1 MKKLTGVLA
10 VLLLASCAAQAAIQ
24 ISYQVDAGLPTICAG
39 PSLPSSGPIMCAPFI
54 TGGVSVQILSASS
67 NSPGT
72 SAGSQEFG
80 STLYISSPAAH
91 TLQVWISSQD
101 FTDPTAPPNIIF
113 SSSISTTETT
123 GTGTSGLVSC
133 VDTSNGLTPPTTAF
147 CATGPTLTNTTLP
160 YTGPGATSDTQ
171 TTLITVLG
179 SPYALAEHITLAL
192 GAGSNLNVITS
203 TVLTAVP
210 EPMSIA
216 LFGGVVLLT
225 SGLIRRK
232 RNQASQV

>member
-1 MKKLTGVLA
+1 
-10 VLLLASCAAQAAIQ
+10 
-24 ISYQVDAGLPTICAG
+24 
-39 PSLPSSGPIMCAPFI
+39 
-54 TGGVSVQILSASS
+54 
-67 NSPGT
+67 
-72 SAGSQEFG
+72 
-80 STLYISSPAAH
+80 
-91 TLQVWISSQD
+91 
-101 FTDPTAPPNIIF
+101 
-113 SSSISTTETT
+113 
-123 GTGTSGLVSC
+123 
-133 VDTSNGLTPPTTAF
+133 
-147 CATGPTLTNTTLP
+147 
-160 YTGPGATSDTQ
+160 
-171 TTLITVLG
+171 LITVLG